1 MADAYSWHLRPFQ
14 LPALSGNTTLY
25 LALWPCHAVPH
36 LWHSNPL
43 AGSPPPKQLQLAAL
57 PAPPQQR
64 QPKQQVQQVQQQ
76 QPDDADAATTA
87 RPVSALHAEPG
98 AEAWQEL
105 LGLQPSSPE
114 LGAAKAAEAA
124 MAADPMQP
132 AEGAVSQH
140 QAVSVQSDDEWRWV
154 GTGPA
159 SSPSLRV
166 PRSQHGG
173 SASESE
179 VAGSQGSGTAQGQQA
194 RLQHPALELQPQ
206 ASEGSTGGG
215 QGGVASLSQR
225 WDLPSPL
232 GAGNS

>member
-1 MADAYSWHLRPFQ
+1 M
-14 LPALSGNTTLY
+14 
-25 LALWPCHAVPH
+25 
-36 LWHSNPL
+36 WHSNPL

-57 PAPPQQR
+57 PAPPYRQ
-64 QPKQQVQQVQQQ
+64 QPKQQQQQVQQQ
-76 QPDDADAATTA
+76 QPDNADAATTA
-87 RPVSALHAEPG
+87 RPASALHAEPG

-105 LGLQPSSPE
+105 LGLQPFSPE
-114 LGAAKAAEAA
+114 LGATAAKAAEAA
-124 MAADPMQP
+124 TAANSMQP

-140 QAVSVQSDDEWRWV
+140 QAVETQSDDEWRWV
-154 GTGPA
+154 GSAPA

-215 QGGVASLSQR
+215 HGGVASLSQR